1 MKRSLCL
8 SLFAFALAGG
18 AAAHDA
24 DRYSIQ
30 SLNLPDPIFT
40 AADNVQIRV
49 SAGSSAAASRASV
62 GRGVRPP
69 RSRRPLPA
77 SAMEAAA

>member
-49 SAGSSAAASRASV
+49 SAEDRRRA
-62 GRGVRPP
+62 GVLDARE
-69 RSRRPLPA
+69 RRELLRLLNKLA
-77 SAMEAAA
+77 R